1 MAKLV
6 PVIGLE
12 VHAQLLT
19 KTKIFCSCEVDFGG
33 DPNTRC
39 CPVCTGLPGTLPV
52 LNKEVVKCGIKAG
65 LALGCEIGR
74 YSKIDRKNYFYPDL
88 PKAYQISQFDAPICL
103 AGKVKIDT
111 EDGEKYVRIHHAHI
125 EEDAGKLIH
134 DDIENTSLADYNRC
148 GVPLLEIVSEPDMSS
163 AEEARAYIEKIAG
176 LLQYAGVSLCR
187 MEEGSLRADV
197 NISLKR
203 EDAEKLGT
211 KVEIKNLNSLKSIVR
226 AIDYEIERQTK
237 LINAGEP
244 IIQETRKFNDNRGVT
259 SAMRSKENAHDYR
272 YFKEPD
278 VIPVHIS
285 EDDIAK
291 IKATMPV
298 LIDERLD
305 IYMNKYALTK
315 TDAKILVADKKIS
328 DFYDKSVKCYN
339 NYKQVANLVIA
350 ELLRYVNEGE
360 LDSSKMPFSPED
372 FAKLVKMIEEDV
384 VNRNNGKAILKLMVE
399 GAQDPEVIAKEQGF
413 LMNNNTDEVVE
424 VVNSVVGEFTSEVE
438 GYLAGKEKLFGF
450 LMGQCSKRLA
460 GRANPRMIKGT
471 LELTLSKLKDKQS
484 KGM

>member
-1 MAKLV
+1 MSRYI

-33 DPNTRC
+33 EQNTRC

-52 LNKEVVKCGIKAG
+52 LNKQVVKYGVKAA
-65 LALGCEIGR
+65 LALNCSVGQ
-74 YSKIDRKNYFYPDL
+74 YTKIDRKNYFYPDL
-88 PKAYQISQFDAPICL
+88 PKAYQISQFDLPVVK
-103 AGKVKIDT
+103 AGKIKIET

-134 DDIENTSLADYNRC
+134 DNIENTSLADYNRC
-148 GVPLLEIVSEPDMSS
+148 GVPLLEIVSQPDMSS
-163 AEEARAYIEKIAG
+163 AEEARAYLEKIAG

-197 NISLKR
+197 NVSIKR
-203 EDAEKLGT
+203 PDATKLGT
-211 KVEIKNLNSLKSIVR
+211 KVEIKNLNSLKAIVR

-237 LINAGEP
+237 ILDAGDVV
-244 IIQETRKFNDNRGVT
+244 IQETRKFNDNRGIT
-259 SAMRSKENAHDYR
+259 QSMRSKENAHDYR

-278 VIPVHIS
+278 VIPVVIS
-285 EDDIAK
+285 DEDIAE

-305 IYMNKYALTK
+305 IYTGKYALSK
-315 TDAKILVADKKIS
+315 ADAKILVADKSIS
-328 DFYDKSVKCYN
+328 DFYDEAVKHYN
-339 NYKQVANLVIA
+339 NYKQVANFVIA
-350 ELLRYVNEGE
+350 ELLRYINEGE
-360 LDSSKMPFSPED
+360 LDSHQIPFSPEA

-384 VNRNNGKAILKLMVE
+384 VNRNNGKTILKFMVD
-399 GAQDPEVIAKEQGF
+399 GAKDPEEIAKEQGF
-413 LMNNNTDEVVE
+413 LMNNNADEIVE
-424 VVNSVVGEFTSEVE
+424 VVDSVVKEFTSEVE

-450 LMGQCSKRLA
+450 LMGQCTKRLA
-460 GRANPRMIKGT
+460 GRANPKKIKET
-471 LELTLSKLKDKQS
+471 LEAALNKLK
-484 KGM
+484 

>member
-1 MAKLV
+1 MSRYI

-33 DPNTRC
+33 EQNTRC

-52 LNKEVVKCGIKAG
+52 LNKQVVQYGVKAA
-65 LALGCEIGR
+65 LALNCGVGQ
-74 YSKIDRKNYFYPDL
+74 YTKIDRKNYFYPDL
-88 PKAYQISQFDAPICL
+88 PKAYQISQFDLPVVK
-103 AGKVKIDT
+103 AGKIKIET
-111 EDGEKYVRIHHAHI
+111 ENGEKYVRIHHAHI

-148 GVPLLEIVSEPDMSS
+148 GVPLLEIVSQPDMSS
-163 AEEARAYIEKIAG
+163 AEEARAYLEKIAG

-197 NISLKR
+197 NVSIKR
-203 EDAEKLGT
+203 PDATKLGT
-211 KVEIKNLNSLKSIVR
+211 KVEIKNLNSLKAIVR

-237 LINAGEP
+237 ILDAGDVV
-244 IIQETRKFNDNRGVT
+244 IQETRKFNDNRGIT
-259 SAMRSKENAHDYR
+259 QSMRSKENAHDYR

-278 VIPVHIS
+278 VIPVVIS
-285 EDDIAK
+285 DEDIAE

-305 IYMNKYALTK
+305 IYTGKYALSK
-315 TDAKILVADKKIS
+315 ADAKILVADKCIS
-328 DFYDKSVKCYN
+328 DFYDEAVKHYN
-339 NYKQVANLVIA
+339 NYKQVANFVIA
-350 ELLRYVNEGE
+350 ELLRYINEGE
-360 LDSSKMPFSPED
+360 LDSHQIPFSPEA

-384 VNRNNGKAILKLMVE
+384 VNRNNGKTILKFMVD
-399 GAQDPEVIAKEQGF
+399 GAKDPEEIAKEQGF
-413 LMNNNTDEVVE
+413 LMNNNADEIIEVVD
-424 VVNSVVGEFTSEVE
+424 SVVKEFTSEVE

-450 LMGQCSKRLA
+450 LMGQCTKRLA
-460 GRANPRMIKGT
+460 GRANPKKIKET
-471 LELTLSKLKDKQS
+471 LEAALNKLK
-484 KGM
+484 

>member
-1 MAKLV
+1 MSRYI

-33 DPNTRC
+33 EQNTRC

-52 LNKEVVKCGIKAG
+52 LNKQVVKYGVKAA
-65 LALGCEIGR
+65 LALNCSVGQ
-74 YSKIDRKNYFYPDL
+74 YTKIDRKNYFYPDL
-88 PKAYQISQFDAPICL
+88 PKAYQISQFDLPVVK
-103 AGKVKIDT
+103 AGKIKIET

-134 DDIENTSLADYNRC
+134 DNIENTSLADYNRC
-148 GVPLLEIVSEPDMSS
+148 GVPLLEIVSQPDMSS
-163 AEEARAYIEKIAG
+163 AEEARAYLEKIAG

-197 NISLKR
+197 NVSIKR
-203 EDAEKLGT
+203 PDATKLGT
-211 KVEIKNLNSLKSIVR
+211 KVEIKNLNSLKAIVR

-237 LINAGEP
+237 ILDAGDVV
-244 IIQETRKFNDNRGVT
+244 IQETRKFNDNRGIT
-259 SAMRSKENAHDYR
+259 QSMRSKENAHDYR

-278 VIPVHIS
+278 VIPVVIS
-285 EDDIAK
+285 DEDIAE

-305 IYMNKYALTK
+305 IYTGKYALSK
-315 TDAKILVADKKIS
+315 ADAKILVADKSIS
-328 DFYDKSVKCYN
+328 DFYDEAVKYYN
-339 NYKQVANLVIA
+339 NYKQVANFVIA
-350 ELLRYVNEGE
+350 ELLRYINEGE
-360 LDSSKMPFSPED
+360 LDSHQIPFSPEA

-384 VNRNNGKAILKLMVE
+384 VNRNNGKTILKFMVD
-399 GAQDPEVIAKEQGF
+399 GAKDPEEIAKEQGF
-413 LMNNNTDEVVE
+413 LMNNNADEIVE
-424 VVNSVVGEFTSEVE
+424 VVDSVVKEFTSEVE

-450 LMGQCSKRLA
+450 LMGQCTKRLA
-460 GRANPRMIKGT
+460 GRANPKKIKET
-471 LELTLSKLKDKQS
+471 LEAALNKLK
-484 KGM
+484 